1 MELIIMRIEFKP
13 LNEEEITKKI
23 DIERIAQV
31 DGING
36 LFGAEESK
44 LTSEVKRFHDQ
55 EIERNAPHFR
65 NLEKAF
71 LDSDDLLRQNGY
83 KSLIKNLKFKWK
95 AKKTEIEDKLFRAKK
110 ELLGAER
117 EIKNFRLV
125 HQITREP
132 HINSSKWKFGLFLV
146 LIIMA
151 VTEIYTNSAL
161 LSEAVGGLQ
170 TAMSIAFVFATINI
184 GLSWMVGKLVFTG
197 FTYITK
203 LRRYLCYGIAVLYS
217 LIIIYFNFAIGV
229 FRGISDQIG
238 IMADDAEL
246 KMMVTAAVF
255 PFDNLTD
262 LSFQSVSLIG
272 MGILF
277 AAVAVIEGYFFDEP
291 YPGYARY
298 GHKLNEKKTQ
308 LEKLK
313 ARAVSLLR
321 ENQTESIQALNEVR
335 TRRW

>member
-1 MELIIMRIEFKP
+1 M
-13 LNEEEITKKI
+13 
-23 DIERIAQV
+23 
-31 DGING
+31 
-36 LFGAEESK
+36 LFESD
-44 LTSEVKRFHDQ
+44 EHR
-55 EIERNAPHFR
+55 
-65 NLEKAF
+65 
-71 LDSDDLLRQNGY
+71 
-83 KSLIKNLKFKWK
+83 
-95 AKKTEIEDKLFRAKK
+95 
-110 ELLGAER
+110 
-117 EIKNFRLV
+117 
-125 HQITREP
+125 
-132 HINSSKWKFGLFLV
+132 
-146 LIIMA
+146 
-151 VTEIYTNSAL
+151 EIYTNSAL

-277 AAVAVIEGYFFDEP
+277 AAIAVIEGYFFDEP
-291 YPGYARY
+291 YPSYARY

-313 ARAVSLLR
+313 AHAVNLLR
-321 ENQTESIQALNEVR
+321 ESHIKSTQDLNEGFSLDEDF
-335 TRRW
+335 